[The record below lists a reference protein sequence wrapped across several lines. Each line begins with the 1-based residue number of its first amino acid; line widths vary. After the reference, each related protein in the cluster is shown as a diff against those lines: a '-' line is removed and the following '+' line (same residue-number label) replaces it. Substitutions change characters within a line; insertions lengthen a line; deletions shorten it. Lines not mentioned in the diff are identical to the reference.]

1 LRATRFNP
9 NLETLMTFASAADLS
24 NTNTPYGS
32 FQPVLDWQTTM
43 IEGLMRTQQIQLQM
57 LTAWQ
62 RPFAAVNQEL
72 WDQWVVRFGGGVPI
86 DG

>member
-1 LRATRFNP
+1 
-9 NLETLMTFASAADLS
+9 MTHAAAADLP
-24 NTNTPYGS
+24 NAVYGS
-32 FQPVLDWQTTM
+32 FQPVLDWQTAV
-43 IEGLMRTQQIQLQM
+43 IESLMQAQQMQLQM

-72 WDQWVVRFGGGVPI
+72 WDQWVCRFGGGVPI

>member
-1 LRATRFNP
+1 
-9 NLETLMTFASAADLS
+9 MTFASAADLS
-24 NTNTPYGS
+24 NNSYGS
-32 FQPVLDWQTTM
+32 FQPVLDWQAAV
-43 IEGLMRTQQIQLQM
+43 IESLMHAQQVQLQM

>member
-1 LRATRFNP
+1 
-9 NLETLMTFASAADLS
+9 MTFGSVADLS
-24 NTNTPYGS
+24 NNSYGS
-32 FQPVLDWQTTM
+32 FQPVLDWQAAV
-43 IEGLMRTQQIQLQM
+43 IQNLMQAQQIQLQM

-86 DG
+86 D

>member
-1 LRATRFNP
+1 MRSDN
-9 NLETLMTFASAADLS
+9 AS
-24 NTNTPYGS
+24 
-32 FQPVLDWQTTM
+32 VLQA
-43 IEGLMRTQQIQLQM
+43 QQIQLQM

>member
-1 LRATRFNP
+1 
-9 NLETLMTFASAADLS
+9 MTFAAAADLPPS
-24 NTNTPYGS
+24 AYGS
-32 FQPVLDWQTTM
+32 FQPVLDLQAA
-43 IEGLMRTQQIQLQM
+43 IIQSLMQAQQIQLQM

-72 WDQWVVRFGGGVPI
+72 WDQWVVHFGGGVPL

>member
-1 LRATRFNP
+1 
-9 NLETLMTFASAADLS
+9 MTHPSTVDLP
-24 NTNTPYGS
+24 NTPYGS
-32 FQPVLDWQTTM
+32 FQPVLDLQSSI
-43 IEGLMRTQQIQLQM
+43 IESLMRAQQIQLQM

-72 WDQWVVRFGGGVPI
+72 WDQWIVRFGGGVPL

>member
-1 LRATRFNP
+1 
-9 NLETLMTFASAADLS
+9 MTHAAAADLP
-24 NTNTPYGS
+24 NAVYGG
-32 FQPVLDWQTTM
+32 FQPVLDWQTAV
-43 IEGLMRTQQIQLQM
+43 IESLMQAQQMQLQM

-72 WDQWVVRFGGGVPI
+72 WDQWVCRFGGGVPI

>member
-1 LRATRFNP
+1 M
-9 NLETLMTFASAADLS
+9 TLASAADLS
-24 NTNTPYGS
+24 NSAYGS
-32 FQPVLDWQTTM
+32 FQPVLDLQAAV
-43 IEGLMRTQQIQLQM
+43 IQSLMQVQQIQLQM